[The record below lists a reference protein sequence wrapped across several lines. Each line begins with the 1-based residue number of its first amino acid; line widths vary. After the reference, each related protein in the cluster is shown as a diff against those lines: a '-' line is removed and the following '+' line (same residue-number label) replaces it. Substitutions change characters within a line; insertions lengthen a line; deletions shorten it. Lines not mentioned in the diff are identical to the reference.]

1 MKLVIN
7 CLNLRYFGQFLRSYF
22 KSTRNRILLL
32 YFISLLGV
40 FTIAIPLFQVLFF
53 SKVDRRVQENLSEEL
68 ANFRIIY
75 QQWESQNP
83 ETEEAL
89 VTFVNEFLA
98 TTLPEDDNF
107 HLIILQNQLYHSKP
121 TPLPSVIHSHPEL
134 LPKWITLNTSVAGTV
149 SVDDPEVGSVVYKT
163 HILEINNEP
172 TGLFVAVHLTAGE
185 RAEAWAAVRIFIEV
199 AFGVMLVAF
208 LLAWV
213 ASHQLLK
220 PVQQLAKTAQSI
232 NENNLN
238 QRLAVE
244 GRGEL
249 AELAS
254 TFNLMMDRV
263 QDAFE
268 RQRNFINDV
277 SHELRTP
284 ITIIQGHLDVMTADP
299 QDQSETLAIVSDEL
313 ERMKRFVN
321 DMILLARA
329 EQNYFLQPERIEL
342 QHFIQDV
349 LSKAV
354 VLADRNWQLAATA
367 EGIFLGDRQRLTGA
381 LMNLVENAIQHTHL
395 EDTIE
400 LGSAVSAQTLR
411 LWVRDTGEGIAE
423 ADQQRIFNRFARAT
437 NRSRA
442 SEGAGLGL
450 AIVAA
455 MMKAHGGSVELS
467 SELGVGATFT
477 LIFPWKSNAEVA

>member
-1 MKLVIN
+1 MKSVID
-7 CLNLRYFGQFLRSYF
+7 CLNFPDFGQFLRRSLS
-22 KSTRNRILLL
+22 STRNRILSL
-32 YFISLLGV
+32 YLISLLGV
-40 FTIAIPLFQVLFF
+40 VGIAIPIFQLLFF
-53 SKVDRRVQENLSEEL
+53 SKVDHRVRDDLSKEL
-68 ANFRIIY
+68 TNFRITY
-75 QQWESQNP
+75 QQWKSQNP
-83 ETEEAL
+83 ETEESL
-89 VTFVNEFLA
+89 VTFLNEFLT

-107 HLIILQNQLYHSKP
+107 YLIILQNRLYQSQP
-121 TPLPSVIHSHPEL
+121 TPLPPLIQSHPEL
-134 LPKWITLNTSVAGTV
+134 LPKWTTLNTSVAGTV

-163 HILEINNEP
+163 HNLEINNEP
-172 TGLFVAVHLTAGE
+172 TGLFVAVHLTANK
-185 RAEAWAAVRIFIEV
+185 RAETWAAVRIFIEV
-199 AFGVMLVAF
+199 AAGVLLVAF
-208 LLAWV
+208 LLAWL

-220 PVQQLAKTAQSI
+220 SVQQLAKTAQSI

-299 QDQSETLAIVSDEL
+299 QDQSETLAVVSDEL

-329 EQNYFLQPERIEL
+329 EQNHFLQPERIDL
-342 QHFIQDV
+342 QRFIQDIF
-349 LSKAV
+349 SKAV
-354 VLADRNWQLAATA
+354 VLADRNWQLAAIA
-367 EGIFLGDRQRLTGA
+367 EGIFWGDRQRLTGA
-381 LMNLVENAIQHTHL
+381 LMNLFENAIQHTQV

-411 LWVRDTGEGIAE
+411 FWVRDTGEGIAE